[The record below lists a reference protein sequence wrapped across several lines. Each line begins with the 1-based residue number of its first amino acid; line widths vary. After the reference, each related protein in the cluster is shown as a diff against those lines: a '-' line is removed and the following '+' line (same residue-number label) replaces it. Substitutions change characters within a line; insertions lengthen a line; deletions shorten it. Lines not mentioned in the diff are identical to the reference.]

1 MCIFLFWSVD
11 KVEKPVANHD
21 FMWESFEKVDHVF
34 ARNCYLMPLLHNGP
48 KGPAIS
54 VIACGMR
61 NVKCPN
67 FSFKTQLY
75 KFVDWTPF
83 LTFDCFEA

>member
-21 FMWESFEKVDHVF
+21 FKWESFEKVDHVF

-67 FSFKTQLY
+67 FSFKNAIARICGLDSFSY
-75 KFVDWTPF
+75 F
-83 LTFDCFEA
+83 